1 MKKITFFFLICCFIN
16 NCFCQEKFNEVTLIE
31 EYKRIDKEISHST
44 IRLVEKDS
52 LYRDIHLHTIEYYD
66 NNNNMIKRT
75 RRNLCSILTIGGNQT
90 ECYKNNKVIVSLN
103 QNIRGAIWRLVIS
116 KYNEN
121 GDIIETRQFDF
132 NRIFKTIFN
141 SSMQQIYF
149 DSNGNQIT
157 DIKMANR
164 DIHDYEIYR

>member
-1 MKKITFFFLICCFIN
+1 M
-16 NCFCQEKFNEVTLIE
+16 IE
-31 EYKRIDKEISHST
+31 EYKRIDKEILLST

-66 NNNNMIKRT
+66 NNNNIIKRT
-75 RRNLCSILTIGGNQT
+75 RRDLCSSLTIGGNQT
-90 ECYKNNKVIVSLN
+90 EWYKNNKVIVSLN

-116 KYNEN
+116 KYNKN

-132 NRIFKTIFN
+132 NRIYKTIFN
-141 SSMQQIYF
+141 SSMQKIYF

-157 DIKMANR
+157 DINMANR
-164 DIHDYEIYR
+164 DIPDYEIYREQQ